1 MSSAPPSRAAT
12 TTPGLLQTFASV
24 STPAARCPVRR
35 RPLFTLFPLTFLSTT
50 SLLAD
55 TPPWGFFSGRPK
67 FELLDGGRKIKLLED
82 FSYTDP
88 QARAWVAPAG
98 WIVDGASIPGAF
110 GSIIGGPL
118 DGPYRNAAIIHDVA
132 CDQKT
137 APWEDVHLTFYHAL
151 RCGGVGEIEAKIL
164 YYAVYQFGPR
174 WGFATGLAEIFS
186 AVGFGDENMRPF
198 VAEESAIE
206 IATWIE
212 KTNPSLAE
220 LQATKPT
227 AAPIKTRRSDDFRD
241 RI

>member
-1 MSSAPPSRAAT
+1 MPSVPPSRAAT
-12 TTPGLLQTFASV
+12 TTPGLLQAFASV

-55 TPPWGFFSGRPK
+55 TPPWGFFSGHPK

-98 WIVDGASIPGAF
+98 WIVDGTSIPGVF

-118 DGPYRNAAIIHDVA
+118 DGPYRTATIIHDVA

-174 WGFATGLAEIFS
+174 WGAATALAEILS
-186 AVGFGDENMRPF
+186 IIGLSRENMRPF
-198 VAEESAIE
+198 VDEK
-206 IATWIE
+206 IATSVSSWIE
-212 KTNPSLAE
+212 QSNPGLPE
-220 LQATKPT
+220 LQTTQPSSVKIKPE
-227 AAPIKTRRSDDFRD
+227 RSGVF
-241 RI
+241 